1 MGGDRLGASERGR
14 DDEERGVGVIE
25 TYRLS
30 CGLSVVVEPMSNVRS
45 AGVSWLIPAGSALDP
60 AGREGLSAMWSH
72 LVLRGAGDRDS
83 RAQADALDA
92 LGVSRGSDVH
102 TFSVELS
109 ATMLGSR
116 VVEALPLL
124 VDAVR
129 RPRIEEESVEAV
141 RALCVQALEG
151 VEDEPQ
157 ERVMLGLRKRH
168 SPDPIGRGPYG
179 TMEGLEGASV
189 EEVVEGWHARARPR
203 GEGSVFAV
211 AGAVKGREV
220 VDALERLTKGWEGEA
235 PRVTEGAEAERG
247 YAHEEDETN
256 QVQIAM
262 AFDAPSEGSEDSAL
276 ERVVGAVLS
285 GGMSGRLF
293 TEVREKRSLCYSV
306 HATYG
311 ADKTYGRMTAY
322 SGTTPERAQ
331 ETLDVLWGEMTRIN
345 GKGGG
350 VTKEEHARAV
360 VGLKSRIVMSG
371 ESTSARASALA
382 QDWRKLGRCRTLEEL
397 VAQVD
402 GATWERVNERLARRE
417 TGRATVMTIGPSAL
431 RPPAG
436 V

>member
-1 MGGDRLGASERGR
+1 MGGDRLRAGGGA
-14 DDEERGVGVIE
+14 EEAGVGAIE
-25 TYRLS
+25 TYRLR
-30 CGLSVVVEPMSNVRS
+30 CGLSVVVEPMSHVGS
-45 AGVSWLIPAGSALDP
+45 AGVSWLIPAGSARDP
-60 AGREGLSAMWSH
+60 GDREGLSAMWSH
-72 LVLRGAGDRDS
+72 LVLRGAGERDS

-92 LGVSRGSDVH
+92 LGVSRGSDVQ
-102 TFSVELS
+102 TFAVELT
-109 ATMLGSR
+109 ATMLGGR

-129 RPRIEEESVEAV
+129 RPRIGEEAVEAV
-141 RALCVQALEG
+141 RGLCEQSLEG

-157 ERVMLGLRKRH
+157 ERVMLSLRKRH
-168 SPDPIGRGPYG
+168 SPEPIGRGPYG
-179 TMEGLEGASV
+179 TKEGLAGASV
-189 EEVVEGWHARARPR
+189 EEVVEGWRERARPR
-203 GEGSVFAV
+203 GEGAVFAV

-220 VDALERLTKGWEGEA
+220 VDALEKLTEGWEGASAEV
-235 PRVTEGAEAERG
+235 RVGGAAARG

-256 QVQIAM
+256 QVHIAM
-262 AFDAPSEGSEDSAL
+262 AFDAPAEGSEDSAL

-306 HATYG
+306 HAAYG
-311 ADKTYGRMTAY
+311 ADRTYGRMTAY

-350 VTKEEHARAV
+350 VTREEHARAV

-371 ESTSARASALA
+371 ESTSARAAALA
-382 QDWRKLGRCRTLEEL
+382 QDWRKLGRCRTLEDH
-397 VAQVD
+397 VAAVD
-402 GATWERVNERLARRE
+402 AATWERVNGYLERRE
-417 TGRATVMTIGPSAL
+417 AGRATIATIGPSAL
-431 RPPAG
+431 QAPAG

>member
-1 MGGDRLGASERGR
+1 M
-14 DDEERGVGVIE
+14 GVIE

-30 CGLSVVVEPMSNVRS
+30 CGLSVVVEPMANVGS
-45 AGVSWLIPAGSALDP
+45 AGISWLIPAGSALDP

-92 LGVSRGSDVH
+92 LGVSRGSDVQ
-102 TFSVELS
+102 TFSVEVT
-109 ATMLGSR
+109 ATMLGAR
-116 VVEALPLL
+116 VVDALPLL

-129 RPRIEEESVEAV
+129 RPRMEGEGVEAV
-141 RALCVQALEG
+141 RGLCLQALEG
-151 VEDEPQ
+151 VQDDPQ
-157 ERVMLGLRKRH
+157 ERVMLALRKRH

-179 TMEGLEGASV
+179 TEEGLTGASRD
-189 EEVVEGWHARARPR
+189 EVVEGWRARARPR
-203 GEGSVFAV
+203 GEGAVFAV
-211 AGAVKGREV
+211 AGAVRGKDV
-220 VDALERLTKGWEGEA
+220 VEALERLTAGWEGEA
-235 PRVTEGAEAERG
+235 ARVQEGAAAARG
-247 YAHEEDETN
+247 YEHEEDETN
-256 QVQIAM
+256 QVHIAM
-262 AFDAPSEGSEDSAL
+262 AFDAPPEGSEDSAL

-331 ETLDVLWGEMTRIN
+331 ETLDVLWGEMSRLN

-350 VTKEEHARAV
+350 VTREEHGRAV

-371 ESTSARASALA
+371 ESTGARAAALA
-382 QDWRKLGRCRTLEEL
+382 QDWRKLGRCRTLDDL
-397 VAQVD
+397 VASVD
-402 GATWERVNERLARRE
+402 GATWEKVNAYLERRTL
-417 TGRATVMTIGPSAL
+417 GRATVTTIGPQAL